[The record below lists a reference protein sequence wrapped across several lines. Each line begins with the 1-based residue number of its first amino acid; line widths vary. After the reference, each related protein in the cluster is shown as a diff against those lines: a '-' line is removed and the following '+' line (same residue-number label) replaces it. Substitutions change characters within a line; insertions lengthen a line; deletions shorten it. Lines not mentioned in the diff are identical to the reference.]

1 MSDKTSVF
9 HSALRTVVQAAI
21 RRERQGWPPD
31 SLFGAYQ
38 PRRPDTPLPKT
49 ADEKKRKPY

>member
-31 SLFGAYQ
+31 TPLGYYQ
-38 PRRPDTPLPKT
+38 PRRPDTPLAKV
-49 ADEKKRKPY
+49 ADDKKA

>member
-1 MSDKTSVF
+1 MDDKKTVL

-31 SLFGAYQ
+31 SHFGTYQ
-38 PRRPDTPLPKT
+38 PRRPDTPLPK
-49 ADEKKRKPY
+49 AEDNKKA